1 MRFSAFGNKN
11 SSQRGPAEKRG
22 RSGAPSLSTYWLR
35 ALIGVA
41 LATLLAFAIGLF
53 AWMEG
58 QKSERLL
65 RLKGFSAVV
74 AGDIERRVASLQG
87 RLRELG
93 ADPQLRQALL
103 ALSTDE
109 LRTMQDRLTHNLP
122 GASQVRLLIPGA
134 CEGRISPTK
143 SFSYAALDLV
153 CQAERQRRVTSMEAH
168 RPGSPDEH
176 LAIAAPVLGADG
188 KTLLGVIY
196 VSVAPSLL
204 PSLDGT
210 NGEWGHMS
218 FQQNVG
224 SKAITLG
231 SAHSGAPSDAPDH
244 RVSIKGTRL
253 GIASWVGASVLDKS
267 VLLDAVVAYLVLMG
281 LVTLAMWLPLR
292 GMKRGLTSDYGAL
305 VELVED
311 AVSAKPL
318 RPTQHRLAESQ
329 PIVEAVS
336 GLLRRLRQTR
346 GAVSASPEATYP
358 TEVEREGTDGRP
370 AADALSISAQEARNK
385 TPLEST
391 TARLPIL
398 PTEPVPAQI
407 FRASDIRGIVDRDLT
422 ADLMYALGLAVGT
435 EAEEAGDQIVI
446 VGRDTRPSSRE
457 LSDTLVVGLRASGRD
472 VLDLGVV
479 PTPLIYFATRS
490 RDKASGAMVTASHD
504 AKNYNGLKVIV
515 GGIELAG
522 QGIAGLRERILADS
536 FARGDGDYQVGDVVS
551 DYLAQ
556 VEMDVAVARPL
567 KVVIDCGN
575 AAASVVAPRLYR
587 ALGCDLVELNCEPEL
602 GFPMDR
608 IPDPSSPEYLEDLQQ
623 AVLSQEADIGLA
635 FDGDGDRLGVVDSS
649 GKIIWSDRVLM
660 LLAPD
665 VLSRHPG
672 TDVIFDAWASSHL
685 ATEILRHGGR
695 PVLWKSGQASLKA
708 KLEETG
714 ALLAGDWNGHFL
726 FAERWHGLDD
736 ALYAGARLLELLAL
750 DTRSSAEVF
759 AALPGALATPEI
771 FLPLAE
777 GEAPTILRT
786 AVEEAVRAAG
796 YYVRTEN
803 GLRVESERAWGYVRA
818 SSTPPALI
826 FRFEAEDRAGL
837 AEIQDLFRDIMGK
850 AARGR
855 HLPF

>member
-1 MRFSAFGNKN
+1 MRFSAFGNNN
-11 SSQRGPAEKRG
+11 SSQRGHAERQD
-22 RSGAPSLSTYWLR
+22 RSGAQSLSTYWLR

-41 LATLLAFAIGLF
+41 LAALLAFAIGLF
-53 AWMEG
+53 AWMEC

-65 RLKGFSAVV
+65 RLEGFSAVV

-87 RLRELG
+87 HLRELG

-103 ALSTDE
+103 AQDTDE
-109 LRTMQDRLTHNLP
+109 LRTMQERLTRRLP
-122 GASQVRLLIPGA
+122 EASQMRLLSTGA
-134 CEGRISPTK
+134 CEGRVSPTK

-176 LAIAAPVLGADG
+176 LAIAAPVLGAEG

-196 VSVAPSLL
+196 VSAAPSLL
-204 PSLDGT
+204 PSLDSV
-210 NGEWGHMS
+210 NGEWGRMS

-224 SKAITLG
+224 SKAVTLG
-231 SAHSGAPSDAPDH
+231 TAHTAMTSDAPDH

-253 GIASWVGASVLDKS
+253 GIASWVGESALDES
-267 VLLDAVVAYLVLMG
+267 VLLDAVAAYLVLMA
-281 LVTLAMWLPLR
+281 LVALAMWLPLR
-292 GMKRGLTSDYGAL
+292 GIKRSLASDYGAL
-305 VELVED
+305 VALVED

-318 RPTQHRLAESQ
+318 SPAQNRLAESK
-329 PIVEAVS
+329 PIIEAVI
-336 GLLRRLRQTR
+336 GLLRRLCQTYN
-346 GAVSASPEATYP
+346 AVPASPEASNP
-358 TEVEREGTDGRP
+358 TAMEQEGAAGKP
-370 AADALSISAQEARNK
+370 AAAALPSSVQEAKNK
-385 TPLEST
+385 ATPESS
-391 TARLPIL
+391 TARSHIL
-398 PTEPVPAQI
+398 PTESVPAQI
-407 FRASDIRGIVDRDLT
+407 FRAFDIRGIVDRDLT

-435 EAEEAGDQIVI
+435 EAEEAGDRIVI

-457 LSDTLVVGLRASGRD
+457 LSDALVLGLRASGRD

-490 RDKASGAMVTASHD
+490 RDKTSGAMVTASHD
-504 AKNYNGLKVIV
+504 AQNYNGLKVIV

-536 FARGDGDYQVGDVVS
+536 FARGDGDYQVDDVVS

-575 AAASVVAPRLYR
+575 AAASMVAPRLYQ
-587 ALGCDLVELNCEPEL
+587 ALGCDLVELNCEPEQ
-602 GFPMDR
+602 GVPMDR
-608 IPDPSSPEYLEDLQQ
+608 IPDPSSTEYLEDLQQ

-660 LLAPD
+660 LLAAD

-672 TDVIFDAWASSHL
+672 ADVIFDAWSSSHL

-695 PVLWKSGQASLKA
+695 PVLWEAGQASLTA

-771 FLPLAE
+771 FLPLAA
-777 GEAPTILRT
+777 GEATPILRT
-786 AVEEAVRAAG
+786 AIEEAVRATD

-803 GLRVESERAWGYVRA
+803 GLRVESKRAWGYVRA

-826 FRFEAEDRAGL
+826 FRFEAEDTAGL
-837 AEIQDLFRDIMGK
+837 AEIQDLFRGIMGK

-855 HLPF
+855 LLPF